1 MVERVVVD
9 AGEWRSSLGIPL
21 TNLPYPVRLDI
32 PPKTTTANAQGRL
45 MGHRYSSCR
54 TGHRRV
60 SDEIA
65 VVTRGEAKF
74 EGPPEAVPD
83 ALMRVGQ
90 AGVNRIAS
98 RQTDSLFLCVV
109 TGVDRC
115 AT

>member
-1 MVERVVVD
+1 M
-9 AGEWRSSLGIPL
+9 ALKLGDTPDKSAISGQ
-21 TNLPYPVRLDI
+21 TGHTTKDNHGQRRR
-32 PPKTTTANAQGRL
+32 KTHGAP
-45 MGHRYSSCR
+45 YSSCR

-90 AGVNRIAS
+90 AGVNRFAS